1 MRRPISPN
9 DLPPQAIPDEVIEAF
24 DYLIRENWI
33 GKEAKVYQKDILRIL
48 VDKLQIESSEILD
61 RRLLDVESLYEA
73 VGWQV
78 EYHKPMYDENFDAY
92 FLFTV
97 A

>member
-1 MRRPISPN
+1 MPIKPSDLPISN
-9 DLPPQAIPDEVIEAF
+9 IPDDVIETF
-24 DYLIRENWI
+24 DYFIQENWT
-33 GKEAKVYQKDILRIL
+33 GKEALVYQKDILRAL
-48 VDKLQIESSEILD
+48 VDKLQIESSEILN
-61 RRLLDVESLYEA
+61 RRLLDVESLYKA